1 MITRDPVDSRLLS
14 RMQAVLFDLDGTLLD
29 TARDLVNALQIVC
42 AAQGQPAP
50 DPQLA
55 SRYVSHGAI
64 GLVRLAFPQLNAAEL
79 EPLRQQLVR
88 TYQQNICVHTV
99 VYPGM
104 LDVLSELDRTG
115 IAWGVVTNKLRF
127 LAEPIL
133 EQLGLLQR
141 CATLV
146 GGDTAPYNKPHPA
159 PIEFALRELGLPAHS
174 AVYIGDAQK
183 DVQAGKAAGT
193 ETVAVTW
200 GYIVPG
206 ENPADWSA
214 DYTIDSPGQLLTL

>member
-1 MITRDPVDSRLLS
+1 MSTLGFADKRLLKQ
-14 RMQAVLFDLDGTLLD
+14 MQAVLFDLDGTLLD
-29 TARDLVNALQIVC
+29 TARDLVNALEIVC
-42 AAQGQPAP
+42 AAQRQPAP

-55 SRYVSHGAI
+55 ARYVSHGAI
-64 GLVRLAFPQLNAAEL
+64 GLVRLAFPQLNATEL
-79 EPLRQQLVR
+79 EPLRAQLVQS
-88 TYQQNICVHTV
+88 YQQNICVHTV
-99 VYPGM
+99 AYPGM
-104 LDVLSELDRTG
+104 LDVLKELDDNG

-133 EQLGLLQR
+133 EQLDLRHR

-146 GGDTAPYNKPHPA
+146 GGDTAAYNKPHPA
-159 PIEFALRELGLPAHS
+159 PIEFALRELGVQPAN
-174 AVYIGDAQK
+174 AVYVGDAEK

-193 ETVAVTW
+193 LTIAVTW

-214 DYTIDSPGQLLTL
+214 DYTIDQPQELLNL

>member
-1 MITRDPVDSRLLS
+1 MSTSGFAGQRLLDQT
-14 RMQAVLFDLDGTLLD
+14 QAVLFDLDGTLLD
-29 TARDLVNALQIVC
+29 TARDLVNALEIVC
-42 AAQGQPAP
+42 AAQGQQAP

-64 GLVRLAFPQLNAAEL
+64 GLVRLAFPQLDSAEL
-79 EPLRQQLVR
+79 EPLRAQLVQS
-88 TYQQNICVHTV
+88 YQQNICVHTV
-99 VYPGM
+99 AYPGM
-104 LDVLSELDRTG
+104 LDVLEELDKSG

-133 EQLGLLQR
+133 TKLGLHHR

-146 GGDTAPYNKPHPA
+146 GGDTAAYNKPHPA
-159 PIEFALRELGLPAHS
+159 PIEFALRELGVQPAD
-174 AVYIGDAQK
+174 AVYVGDAEK
-183 DVQAGKAAGT
+183 DVLAGKAAGT
-193 ETVAVTW
+193 RTIAVTW

-214 DYTIDSPGQLLTL
+214 DYTIDQPQELLTL

>member
-1 MITRDPVDSRLLS
+1 MSASSLAGEPLLQQ
-14 RMQAVLFDLDGTLLD
+14 MQAVLFDLDGTLLD
-29 TARDLVNALQIVC
+29 TARDLVNALEIVC

-55 SRYVSHGAI
+55 ARYVSHGAI

-79 EPLRQQLVR
+79 EPLRAQLVES
-88 TYQQNICVHTV
+88 YQQNICVHTIA
-99 VYPGM
+99 YPGM
-104 LDVLSELDRTG
+104 LEVLHELDNNG
-115 IAWGVVTNKLRF
+115 IVWGVVTNKLRF

-133 EQLGLLQR
+133 EQLGLRQR

-146 GGDTAPYNKPHPA
+146 GGDTAGYNKPHPA
-159 PIEFALRELGLPAHS
+159 PIQYALRELGVQPAN
-174 AVYIGDAQK
+174 AVYVGDAQK
-183 DVQAGKAAGT
+183 DVLAGKAAGT
-193 ETVAVTW
+193 RTIAVTW

-214 DYTIDSPGQLLTL
+214 DYTVDRPQELLTL

>member
-1 MITRDPVDSRLLS
+1 MSASSFAGERLLK

-29 TARDLVNALQIVC
+29 TARDLVNALEIVC

-55 SRYVSHGAI
+55 ARYVSHGAI
-64 GLVRLAFPQLNAAEL
+64 GLVRLAFPQLSAAEL
-79 EPLRQQLVR
+79 EPLRAQLVQC
-88 TYQQNICVHTV
+88 YQQNICVHTV
-99 VYPGM
+99 AYPGM
-104 LDVLSELDRTG
+104 LDVLNELDNNG
-115 IAWGVVTNKLRF
+115 IVWGVVTNKLRF

-133 EQLGLLQR
+133 EQLDLRHR

-146 GGDTAPYNKPHPA
+146 GGDTAGYNKPHPA
-159 PIEFALRELGLPAHS
+159 PIEFALRELGVEPAN
-174 AVYIGDAQK
+174 AVYVGDAEK
-183 DVQAGKAAGT
+183 DVLAGKAAGT
-193 ETVAVTW
+193 RTIAVTW

-214 DYTIDSPGQLLTL
+214 DYTINQPQELLTL

>member
-1 MITRDPVDSRLLS
+1 MSTAGFTDNRLLNQL
-14 RMQAVLFDLDGTLLD
+14 QAILFDLDGTLLD

-55 SRYVSHGAI
+55 ARYVSHGAI
-64 GLVRLAFPQLNAAEL
+64 GLVRLAFPQLNSTEL
-79 EPLRQQLVR
+79 EPLRAQLVQS
-88 TYQQNICVHTV
+88 YQQNICVHTV
-99 VYPGM
+99 AYPGM
-104 LDVLSELDRTG
+104 LDVLDELDERG
-115 IAWGVVTNKLRF
+115 IPWGVVTNKLQF

-133 EQLGLLQR
+133 VQLGLRHR

-146 GGDTAPYNKPHPA
+146 GGDTAVYSKPHPA
-159 PIEFALRELGLPAHS
+159 PIQFALRELGVAPVNAIY
-174 AVYIGDAQK
+174 VGDARK

-193 ETVAVTW
+193 GTVAVTW

-206 ENPADWSA
+206 ENPAEWSA
-214 DYTIDSPGQLLTL
+214 DYTIDQPRELLTL